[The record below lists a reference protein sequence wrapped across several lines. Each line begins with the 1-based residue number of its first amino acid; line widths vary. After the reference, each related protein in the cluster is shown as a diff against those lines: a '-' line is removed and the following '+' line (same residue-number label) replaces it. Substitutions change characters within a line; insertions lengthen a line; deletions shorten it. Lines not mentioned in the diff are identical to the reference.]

1 MLPHKLHSAFHL
13 FSELGAKCM
22 LLLFISVQ
30 KPNVKTSFFSFFLQS
45 GRGDTYSS
53 LSYFNP
59 LFNPYA
65 NLGQSETDF
74 EIGCIKKL
82 AAQYLFGFENL
93 SLLAAE
99 KDN

>member
-1 MLPHKLHSAFHL
+1 MSRPLVF
-13 FSELGAKCM
+13 C
-22 LLLFISVQ
+22 
-30 KPNVKTSFFSFFLQS
+30 FFLQS
-45 GRGDTYSS
+45 GRGDMYSS

-74 EIGCIKKL
+74 ETGCIKKL
-82 AAQYLFGFENL
+82 AAQYLFGIENL